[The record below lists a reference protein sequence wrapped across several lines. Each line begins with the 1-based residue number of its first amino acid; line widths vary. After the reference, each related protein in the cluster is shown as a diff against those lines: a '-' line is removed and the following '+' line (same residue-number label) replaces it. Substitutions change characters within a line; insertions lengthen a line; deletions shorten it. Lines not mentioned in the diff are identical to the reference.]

1 MILVVGSNKGGSGKT
16 TLATNLVVALSQK
29 PLKTCLVD
37 ADPQGSAMYWS
48 GVRDRTDAPS
58 IGTMMR
64 RGNLVDPLRVLDQ
77 QHQVVIVDVPG
88 RNSQELLSAA
98 TIADVLIAPHACSQ
112 LDLET
117 LQELEEQVRHVRQIN
132 PKLRVLIYQAL
143 ATTNPAIRMRERDD
157 FRDYVGAFEEF
168 ELARSIGYQRLVYRK
183 CISAGR
189 GVVETANS
197 DAANEITQLVSE
209 VLHG

>member
-16 TLATNLVVALSQK
+16 TLATNLAVALSQK

-48 GVRDRTDAPS
+48 GVRDRADAPS

-98 TIADVLIAPHACSQ
+98 IVADVLIAPHACSQ

-143 ATTNPAIRMRERDD
+143 ATTNPALRKRERAD
-157 FRDYVGAFEEF
+157 FRDYVGAFEGF
-168 ELARSIGYQRLVYRK
+168 ELARSIGYQRLVYRE
-183 CISAGR
+183 CISAGT

-197 DAANEITQLVSE
+197 HAANEISLLVSE

>member
-1 MILVVGSNKGGSGKT
+1 MIVVVGSNKGGTGKT
-16 TLATNLVVALSQK
+16 TLATNFAVALSQRQ
-29 PLKTCLVD
+29 LKVCLVD

-48 GVRDRTDAPS
+48 GIRDRISVSS
-58 IGTMMR
+58 IATMMR

-77 QHQVVIVDVPG
+77 QHQVVIVDVSG
-88 RNSQELLSAA
+88 RNSQELISAI
-98 TIADVLIAPHACSQ
+98 TVADSLVAPHACSQ

-117 LQELEEQVRHVRQIN
+117 LQELEEQVRYVRQLN

-143 ATTNPAIRMRERDD
+143 ATTNPAIRNRERDD
-157 FRDYVGAFEEF
+157 FCNYVNAFQGL
-168 ELARSIGYQRLVYRK
+168 ELAQSIGCQRLVYRE
-183 CISAGR
+183 CISAGT

-197 DAANEITQLVSE
+197 HAANEINHLVNE

>member
-16 TLATNLVVALSQK
+16 TLATNLAVALSQK

-37 ADPQGSAMYWS
+37 ADPQGSTMYWS
-48 GVRDRTDAPS
+48 GVRDRADAPS

-98 TIADVLIAPHACSQ
+98 IAAYVLIAPHACSQ

-143 ATTNPAIRMRERDD
+143 ATTNPAIRKRERDD
-157 FRDYVGAFEEF
+157 FRDYVGAFEGF
-168 ELARSIGYQRLVYRK
+168 ELARSIGYQRLVYRE

-189 GVVETANS
+189 GVVETTNAH
-197 DAANEITQLVSE
+197 AANEITQLVDE
-209 VLHG
+209 VLNG

>member
-16 TLATNLVVALSQK
+16 TLATNLAVALSQRH
-29 PLKTCLVD
+29 LKVCLVD
-37 ADPQGSAMYWS
+37 ADPQGSAIFWS
-48 GVRDRTDAPS
+48 GVRDRTAAS
-58 IGTMMR
+58 SMATRRR

-88 RNSQELLSAA
+88 RNSQELLTAA
-98 TIADVLIAPHACSQ
+98 MVADVLIAPHACSQ

-117 LQELEEQVRHVRQIN
+117 LQELEEQVQHVRKIN
-132 PKLRVLIYQAL
+132 PQLRVLIYHAL
-143 ATTNPAIRMRERDD
+143 ATTNPALRKRERAD
-157 FRDYVGAFEEF
+157 FRDYVSAFEGF
-168 ELARSIGYQRLVYRK
+168 ELARSIGYQRLVYRE
-183 CISAGR
+183 CISAGT

-197 DAANEITQLVSE
+197 HAANEISHFVSE

>member
-16 TLATNLVVALSQK
+16 TLATNLAVALSQRHIK
-29 PLKTCLVD
+29 VCLVD

-48 GVRDRTDAPS
+48 GVRDRTPASS

-77 QHQVVIVDVPG
+77 QHQIVIVDVPG

-98 TIADVLIAPHACSQ
+98 IVADILIAPHACSQ

-117 LQELEEQVRHVRQIN
+117 LQELEEQVRHIRQVN
-132 PKLRVLIYQAL
+132 PGLRVLIYQAL
-143 ATTNPAIRMRERDD
+143 ATTNPALRNRERGD
-157 FRDYVGAFEEF
+157 FRDYVSAFKGF
-168 ELARSIGYQRLVYRK
+168 ELAKSIGYQRLVYRE
-183 CISAGR
+183 CISAGT
-189 GVVETANS
+189 GVGETANS
-197 DAANEITQLVSE
+197 HAAKEISNLLDE

>member
-16 TLATNLVVALSQK
+16 TLATNLAVALSQRH
-29 PLKTCLVD
+29 LKVCLVD
-37 ADPQGSAMYWS
+37 ADPQGSATYWS
-48 GVRDRTDAPS
+48 GVRDRSNTSS

-64 RGNLVDPLRVLDQ
+64 RGDLTTPLRVLDQ
-77 QHQVVIVDVPG
+77 QHQIVIVDVPG

-98 TIADVLIAPHACSQ
+98 TVADVLVAPHACSQ

-117 LQELEEQVRHVRQIN
+117 LQELEEQVLHVRHLN

-143 ATTNPAIRMRERDD
+143 ASTNPALRRRERDD
-157 FRDYVGAFEEF
+157 FRSYVNAFDGF
-168 ELARSIGYQRLVYRK
+168 ELASSIGYQRLVYRD
-183 CISAGR
+183 CISQGT
-189 GVVETANS
+189 GVVETTNLH
-197 DAANEITQLVSE
+197 AANEITHLVDE

>member
-16 TLATNLVVALSQK
+16 TLATNLAVALSQRHIK
-29 PLKTCLVD
+29 VCLVD

-48 GVRDRTDAPS
+48 GVRDRTPASS

-64 RGNLVDPLRVLDQ
+64 RGHLVDPLRVLDQ
-77 QHQVVIVDVPG
+77 QHQIVIVDVPG

-98 TIADVLIAPHACSQ
+98 IVADILIAPHACSQ

-117 LQELEEQVRHVRQIN
+117 LQELEEQVRHIRQVN
-132 PKLRVLIYQAL
+132 PGLRVLIYQAL
-143 ATTNPAIRMRERDD
+143 ATTNPALRNRERGD
-157 FRDYVGAFEEF
+157 FRDYVSAFKGF
-168 ELARSIGYQRLVYRK
+168 ELAKSIGYQRLVYRE
-183 CISAGR
+183 CISAGT

-197 DAANEITQLVSE
+197 HAANEISLLVSE

>member
-16 TLATNLVVALSQK
+16 TLATNLAVAFSQRL
-29 PLKTCLVD
+29 LKVCLVD
-37 ADPQGSAMYWS
+37 ADPQGSALYWS
-48 GVRDRTDAPS
+48 GVRDRSQHSS

-64 RGNLVDPLRVLDQ
+64 RGDLVNPLRVLNQ
-77 QHQVVIVDVPG
+77 QHQIVIVDVPG

-98 TIADVLIAPHACSQ
+98 TVADVIVAPHACSQ

-117 LQELEEQVRHVRQIN
+117 LQELEEQVRHVRHLN

-143 ATTNPAIRMRERDD
+143 ATTNPALRKRERED
-157 FRDYVGAFEEF
+157 FRNYVNVFDGF
-168 ELARSIGYQRLVYRK
+168 ELAQSIGYQRLVYRE
-183 CISAGR
+183 CISHGS
-189 GVVETANS
+189 GVVETANLH
-197 DAANEITQLVSE
+197 AKNEISHLVSE

>member
-16 TLATNLVVALSQK
+16 TLATNLAVALSQK
-29 PLKTCLVD
+29 LKTCLVD

-48 GVRDRTDAPS
+48 GVRDRANAPS

-88 RNSQELLSAA
+88 RNSLELLSAA
-98 TIADVLIAPHACSQ
+98 IVADVLIAPHACSQ

-117 LQELEEQVRHVRQIN
+117 LQELEEQVGHARQIN
-132 PKLRVLIYQAL
+132 PKLRVLIYHAL
-143 ATTNPAIRMRERDD
+143 ATTNPALRQRERTN
-157 FRDYVGAFEEF
+157 FRDYVDAFEGF
-168 ELARSIGYQRLVYRK
+168 ELARSIGFQRLVYRE
-183 CISAGR
+183 CISAGT

-197 DAANEITQLVSE
+197 HAANEISSLLHE